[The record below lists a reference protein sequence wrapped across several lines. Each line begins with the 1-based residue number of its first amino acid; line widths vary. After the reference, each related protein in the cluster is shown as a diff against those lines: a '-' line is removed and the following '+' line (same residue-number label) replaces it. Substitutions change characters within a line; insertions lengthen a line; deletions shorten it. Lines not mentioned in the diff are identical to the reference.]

1 MGFQAPH
8 FCTWIHHHYAD
19 DDDDNIHDDI
29 DDDIDDDDGD
39 DSDLECEAALDSP
52 SSGQDLNEKVKIFWG
67 MLLLRK

>member
-8 FCTWIHHHYAD
+8 FYTWIRHHHYDD
-19 DDDDNIHDDI
+19 DDDDNLHDDI
-29 DDDIDDDDGD
+29 DDDDDDD

-52 SSGQDLNEKVKIFWG
+52 SSGQDLDEKVKVFWG